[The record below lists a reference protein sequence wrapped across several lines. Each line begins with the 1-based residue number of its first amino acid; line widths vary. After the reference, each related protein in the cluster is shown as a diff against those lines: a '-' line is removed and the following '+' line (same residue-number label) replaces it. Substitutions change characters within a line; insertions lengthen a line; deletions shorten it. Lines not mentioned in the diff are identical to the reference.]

1 VATWLRSVRPL
12 TYAAFIPALLTLLAL
27 PFGLVEPFVSNLA
40 ALYGLYFALPA
51 VLAWCLDRIRGRLP
65 RFAQRLL
72 GVLILA
78 VAVPTAAVFLV
89 WTALV
94 WGLGV
99 PPAAVVF
106 IVALRLLRARPPG
119 GRVVSTPVS
128 GTPQPSTDG

>member
-1 VATWLRSVRPL
+1 VATWLRSARPL

-40 ALYGLYFALPA
+40 ALYGLYLALPA

-65 RFAQRLL
+65 RFAQRSL

-78 VAVPTAAVFLV
+78 VAIPTAALLLL

-99 PPAAVVF
+99 PPTAVVF
-106 IVALRLLRARPPG
+106 IVAIRLLRACPPG
-119 GRVVSTPVS
+119 GTEAGGQATAIPRVSP
-128 GTPQPSTDG
+128 GG